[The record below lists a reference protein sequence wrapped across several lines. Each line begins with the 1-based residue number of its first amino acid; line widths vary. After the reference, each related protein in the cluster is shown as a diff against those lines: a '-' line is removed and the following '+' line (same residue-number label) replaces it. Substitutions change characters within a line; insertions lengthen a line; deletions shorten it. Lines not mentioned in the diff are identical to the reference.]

1 MIAETIRCG
10 GYDEESLGHHVAT
23 KLNVLHLHASDFC
36 RFGVES
42 KIYPNLTEALTRYS
56 CRFLFSKRCCRSCE
70 IRWLIEVS
78 VLFLNSTSPDTV
90 EDLCPYSRRTV
101 LCEPKSDTKNQLHG
115 TSGTYEVLHNVLGE
129 MSKLFPDNV
138 FNIGSDETS
147 AKEIAHRMMCSH
159 WSVVC

>member
-1 MIAETIRCG
+1 M
-10 GYDEESLGHHVAT
+10 SAT

-42 KIYPNLTEALTRYS
+42 KIYPNLTEALTGIHAGFYS
-56 CRFLFSKRCCRSCE
+56 QSDVADLVKYAADRG
-70 IRWLIEVS
+70 IRIVPE
-78 VLFLNSTSPDTV
+78 FDIPGH
-90 EDLCPYSRRTV
+90 SRGFV
-101 LCEPKSDTKNQLHG
+101 PVQSEGLSFCEPNSDTKNQLHG